1 MNYDTHECH
10 QVAVPVFRPTTEE
23 FKDFSK
29 YINSIE
35 EAGAHKVGLAKVL
48 IWFINTHWSYFP
60 ACVLIFLLWIYLQI
74 IPPVDWVARRK
85 GYDDLEGPDPPIKI
99 QNPISQHV
107 EGKEGIYTQYK

>member
-48 IWFINTHWSYFP
+48 
-60 ACVLIFLLWIYLQI
+60 LFLQAQI
-74 IPPVDWVARRK
+74 
-85 GYDDLEGPDPPIKI
+85 
-99 QNPISQHV
+99 
-107 EGKEGIYTQYK
+107 